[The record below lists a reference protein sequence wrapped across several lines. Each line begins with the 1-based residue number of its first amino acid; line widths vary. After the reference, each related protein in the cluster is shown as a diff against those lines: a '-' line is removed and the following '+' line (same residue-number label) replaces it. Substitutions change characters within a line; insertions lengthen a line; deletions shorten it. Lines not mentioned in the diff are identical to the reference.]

1 MFRPQYDRIDAK
13 VWCFSKES
21 RSACFPVY
29 QHFRKKKRAPG
40 EIWGRSPPPGGLGGL
55 PPLGS
60 FWPLAFL
67 TLFTSFENFKFF
79 LRRARCSVWSLPLR
93 GLFGPLTLFTLFTS
107 FENFKFFLRRARAA
121 RGPLLSGQQKVGKDW
136 PKRAAPP
143 LGFPLAVALAR
154 PAAAIRARERRNSSP
169 RFGWSFRAD
178 LRRVWL

>member
-1 MFRPQYDRIDAK
+1 MFRPQYDKIDAK

-107 FENFKFFLRRARAA
+107 FENFKFFLRRARCSAWSLPL
-121 RGPLLSGQQKVGKDW
+121 RGLFGPLTLFTLFTHIKFLILSFDALRPRG
-136 PKRAAPP
+136 APT
-143 LGFPLAVALAR
+143 FCSCR
-154 PAAAIRARERRNSSP
+154 K
-169 RFGWSFRAD
+169 
-178 LRRVWL
+178 